1 MDKFLTAFVNDYNLK
16 CENNKQVYGNV
27 NGYQMCL
34 NINNLE
40 ANSFKTFIFFK
51 NNDEITAKLNEF
63 ITLNSKTLKLI
74 AYNIN
79 ASGLF
84 FAVQTLT
91 KKSGYENLRKALKAF
106 TNCLH
111 EISVPGYEYCP
122 ICGEV
127 METKEL
133 ISLNGVKLN
142 VCPTCKEAL
151 KEQVEHAEATYSMA
165 PNNYFK
171 GFLGAVIGGLLG
183 ALAWIFVGVVFGMIL
198 VIVAFLI
205 AWLASQG
212 YTKAKGK
219 QNAMKVVCTAIVTI
233 VYVVV
238 SMVLVYVISFQ
249 KAGLDFF
256 ANLDNSEV
264 MAPFASDMLISLLF
278 GILGIIWSYTS
289 MKRSLHKKQ
298 SI

>member
-63 ITLNSKTLKLI
+63 ITLNSKTLKLV
-74 AYNIN
+74 AYNVN

-84 FAVQTLT
+84 FAVQIFT
-91 KKSGYENLRKALKAF
+91 KKGGYENLRKALEAF
-106 TNCLH
+106 TNYLQ

-142 VCPTCKEAL
+142 VCPACKEKL
-151 KEQVEHAEATYSMA
+151 KEQVEQAEATYSAA
-165 PNNYFK
+165 PNNYLK
-171 GFLGAVIGGLLG
+171 GFLGAAIGGLLG
-183 ALAWIFVGVVFGMIL
+183 ALAWIFVGVVFGLIL
-198 VIVAFLI
+198 AIVAFLI

-219 QNAMKVVCTAIVTI
+219 QNVMKVVCTAIVTI

-238 SMVLVYVISFQ
+238 SMVLVYVIIFQ
-249 KAGLDFF
+249 KQGFDFF
-256 ANLDNSEV
+256 ASLGEAEV
-264 MAPFASDMLISLLF
+264 MTAFVTDMATSLLF
-278 GILGIIWSYTS
+278 GILGVIWSYTS

>member
-16 CENNKQVYGNV
+16 CENNKQVYGNA

-40 ANSFKTFIFFK
+40 ANSFKTFVFFK

-63 ITLNSKTLKLI
+63 ITLNSKTLKLV
-74 AYNIN
+74 AYNVN

-91 KKSGYENLRKALKAF
+91 KKGGYENLRKALEAF
-106 TNCLH
+106 TNYLQ

-122 ICGEV
+122 ICGEL

-142 VCPTCKEAL
+142 VCPACKEKL
-151 KEQVEHAEATYSMA
+151 KEQVEQAEATYSAA
-165 PNNYFK
+165 PNNYLK
-171 GFLGAVIGGLLG
+171 GFLGAAIGGLLG
-183 ALAWIFVGVVFGMIL
+183 ALVWVFVGVVLGMIL
-198 VIVAFLI
+198 AIVAFLI
-205 AWLASQG
+205 SWLAGQG

-219 QNAMKVVCTAIVTI
+219 QNYMKIVSSAIVTI
-233 VYVVV
+233 IYVVV
-238 SMVLVYVISFQ
+238 SMVLVYVISYQ
-249 KAGLDFF
+249 KQGYDFF
-256 ANLDNSEV
+256 ASLGEAEV
-264 MAPFASDMLISLLF
+264 MIGFVTDMATSLLF
-278 GILGIIWSYTS
+278 GILGVVWSYSS
-289 MKRSLHKKQ
+289 MKRGLHRKQ
-298 SI
+298 KI